1 MGAAPHGSGKNEGRR
16 VGAAK
21 RARDHGADL
30 RDRGRAVDQRPSA
43 AAAYGSRL
51 SVRPGEEEFGL
62 ACVGDGRVRPSRH
75 CKGVG
80 SI

>member
-30 RDRGRAVDQRPSA
+30 RDRGRTVDQRPPA
-43 AAAYGSRL
+43 A
-51 SVRPGEEEFGL
+51 L
-62 ACVGDGRVRPSRH
+62 ACSRSTRGGRIRLGLCRRRS
-75 CKGVG
+75 G
-80 SI
+80 SAFEAL